1 MSYYHYLLVHGCNNV
16 IIDQLTKQISKVDIC
31 TLYTIVE
38 DLGHSVFLDRA
49 IIQLSNVDFSVA
61 AKLNDLTPSSDHLE
75 VRGKPSRQNF
85 SSQKQS

>member
-1 MSYYHYLLVHGCNNV
+1 MMY
-16 IIDQLTKQISKVDIC
+16 I
-31 TLYTIVE
+31 IVE

-61 AKLNDLTPSSDHLE
+61 AKLNDLTPSADHLE
-75 VRGKPSRQNF
+75 VRVRGKPSRLNF